1 MTISIFLESI
11 VRDFMFRRGKNFG
24 IRNLI
29 RGARDNMLTMLA
41 MIGSIIAIII
51 MIAACTWVDTISI
64 AMAIETNI
72 IGGTVILYCG

>member
-1 MTISIFLESI
+1 
-11 VRDFMFRRGKNFG
+11 
-24 IRNLI
+24 
-29 RGARDNMLTMLA
+29 MLA